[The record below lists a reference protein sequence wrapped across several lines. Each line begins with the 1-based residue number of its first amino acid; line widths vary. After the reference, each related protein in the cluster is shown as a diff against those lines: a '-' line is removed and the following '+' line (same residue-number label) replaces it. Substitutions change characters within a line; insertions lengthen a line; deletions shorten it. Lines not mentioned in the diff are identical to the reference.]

1 MSATQLA
8 GSRKRRRLVA
18 VCTAGLLSL
27 GAFALGTSAQA
38 AEPGAQRLT
47 PRAATAQPLP
57 KLTRHPAP
65 NRKSARS
72 DATPAETPTPTPT
85 ETAPATPTETPTPT
99 PTATAPDPDPTA
111 PPVRYDVDGSGLSGL
126 LFRNPAGDLYNVQS
140 DFTKLSPAPEM
151 FLDLLTPGDLM
162 GTGGP
167 DVLATT
173 VTGQLELFTPGNFP
187 TSPSWSGNG
196 WGTYNKVVATDD
208 LTGDGKADIVA
219 RDHDGKLWLYQGT
232 GSWTSGEPFLARVLI
247 GSGWGV
253 YDQLTSP
260 GDVDGDGIS
269 DLVAR
274 TTDGSLF
281 LYRGTG
287 ASSAPFA
294 GRTLVGKGW
303 NGYNQIIG
311 VGTDETGRA
320 SLLGRTLDGTL
331 WQYYPDGN
339 GGFLPREQS
348 GTGWTVD
355 EFANS
360 GSVPYWGKKDLLGE
374 TPDGTLFE
382 YGVTNTGVFTPRFR
396 AVPVGSYAGQFDL
409 TYSNALARDGAPDLL
424 ERYGNTL
431 YNQMADGGPI
441 STGWSGYNLIIG
453 PGDLSGDGNSDILA
467 RAGDGKLYLFRGDG
481 SNTHLGARVLVGSGW
496 GTYNALVGAGDFTGD
511 GRADIVGRTAD
522 GTLWLYRGTGSA
534 TAPFAARVKVSTGWG
549 SFKQLA
555 SPGDMDG
562 DGRAD
567 LLAVDGAGY
576 AYRYSADGNGGF
588 KARVTVGPG
597 WDTYKKLF

>member
-1 MSATQLA
+1 MSETQSARLK
-8 GSRKRRRLVA
+8 SRRRLVA

-38 AEPGAQRLT
+38 AAPGAQRLSL
-47 PRAATAQPLP
+47 PAAPAQPQP
-57 KLTRHPAP
+57 KLLRHPAQP
-65 NRKSARS
+65 GASAPGRKSART
-72 DATPAETPTPTPT
+72 AAPTPT
-85 ETAPATPTETPTPT
+85 ETAPVPGV
-99 PTATAPDPDPTA
+99 TA
-111 PPVRYDVDGSGLSGL
+111 PPMRYDVDGSGISGL
-126 LFRNPAGDLYNVQS
+126 LFRNGAGDLYNVQT
-140 DFTKLSPAPEM
+140 DFTELSPAPEM
-151 FLDLLTPGDLM
+151 FLDLLTPGDLT
-162 GTGGP
+162 GSGGP

-196 WGTYNKVVATDD
+196 WGTYNKVVTTDD
-208 LTGDGKADIVA
+208 ITGDGRADVVA
-219 RDHDGKLWLYQGT
+219 RDHDGKLWLYPGT
-232 GSWTSGEPFLARVLI
+232 GKASGEPFAARVPI
-247 GSGWGV
+247 GSGWGI

-260 GDVDGDGIS
+260 GDVDGDGVS
-269 DLVAR
+269 DLVGR

-281 LYRGTG
+281 LYKGTG
-287 ASSAPFA
+287 VSSAPYA

-303 NGYNQIIG
+303 NTYNQLIG
-311 VGTDETGRA
+311 VGTDETGQA
-320 SLLGRTLDGTL
+320 LLLGRDLSGTL
-331 WQYYPDGN
+331 WAYYPDGK
-339 GGFLPREQS
+339 GAFAQRTQY

-355 EFANS
+355 EFAGT
-360 GSVPYWGKKDLLGE
+360 GSVPYWGKKKLLGE

-382 YGVTNTGVFTPRFR
+382 YAASNTGGFTERVR
-396 AVPVGSYAGQFDL
+396 AVDPGSYAGQFDL
-409 TYSNALARDGAPDLL
+409 TLSNALNRDGAPDLL

-431 YNQMADGGPI
+431 YNNMLDGGPI

-467 RAGDGKLYLFRGDG
+467 RASDGKLYLFRGNG

-496 GTYNALVGAGDFTGD
+496 GTYNTLVGAGDFTGD

-522 GTLWLYRGTGSA
+522 GTLWLYKGTGNA

-549 SFKQLA
+549 GFKQLA

-576 AYRYSADGNGGF
+576 AYRYSADGKGGF
-588 KARVTVGPG
+588 KARVTVGSG
-597 WDTYKKLF
+597 WGTYKKLF